1 MAREWNSTSSTT
13 GLLRRVLGSEPATP
27 LSCRK
32 WAFCSLPAAASRKKR
47 TKKWEKWKNMDERKM
62 KEQIITENMPISENC
77 GKRRWYRDSLLETV
91 RETTTIWYQ
100 GVPK

>member
-1 MAREWNSTSSTT
+1 
-13 GLLRRVLGSEPATP
+13 
-27 LSCRK
+27 
-32 WAFCSLPAAASRKKR
+32 
-47 TKKWEKWKNMDERKM
+47 MDERKM